1 MEKRTTLRDIAAAV
15 GCTNAT
21 VSLALRDNPRIS
33 LETRTRVQQAATDLG
48 YRPDP
53 MLSALSA
60 HRWKRRP
67 KIEVS
72 TLAVIGDNLEG
83 LAGMQERAQA
93 YGYRLEKFLCSQY
106 PDPHKLSQMLY
117 NRGIIGVLVG
127 QIFTAGFCE
136 GFDWSRFISVA
147 CSEGMER
154 PPVNLVM
161 PNHFRAVQ
169 EAWDLSWAAGSR
181 RIGMMLFDNP
191 VAMDLHDREAAFF
204 DRQQQSPIRSRIPVL
219 KLRSWGRKGQKSEP
233 GKILRVV
240 AEGLINDWKR
250 QYKPDMVLGFNAA
263 FYWLLVDTGWKIPED
278 VGFTDLWVDKPSSV
292 SRGFCLH
299 PDEVGR
305 RAVEWLDSLLRI
317 GERGLPTHPATMSVN
332 LVWQDGGASQLG

>member
-1 MEKRTTLRDIAAAV
+1 MEKRITLRDIAAAV

-21 VSLALRDNPRIS
+21 VSLALRESSRIS
-33 LETRTRVQQAATDLG
+33 EETRTRVKQAAARLG

-67 KIEVS
+67 KIEGS
-72 TLAVIGDNLEG
+72 TLAVIGDNVEG
-83 LAGMQERAQA
+83 LGGMEERARA
-93 YGYRLEKFLCSQY
+93 YGYRLEQFLCSQY

-127 QIFTAGFCE
+127 QIFTPGFCA
-136 GFDWSRFISVA
+136 GFDWSQFIAVA

-169 EAWDLSWAAGSR
+169 EAWDKCWAAGDR
-181 RIGMMLFDNP
+181 RIGMILFDIP
-191 VAMDLHDREAAFF
+191 SAMDMHDREAAFL
-204 DRQQQSPIRSRIPVL
+204 DRQQQSSIRSRIPVL
-219 KLRSWGRKGQKSEP
+219 KIKSWGRKGQ
-233 GKILRVV
+233 R
-240 AEGLINDWKR
+240 AENNNISHAAAVNSVNEWMR
-250 QYKPDMVLGFNAA
+250 SYKPDRVIGFNNA
-263 FYWLLVDTGWKIPED
+263 FYWLLKESGWDIPD
-278 VGFTDLWVDKPSSV
+278 AVGFTDLWVSRPSPGLS
-292 SRGFCLH
+292 GFYLF

-305 RAVEWLDSLLRI
+305 RAVEWLDSLLRL

-332 LVWQDGGASQLG
+332 LVWQDGEK

>member
-21 VSLALRDNPRIS
+21 VSLALRDSSRIS
-33 LETRTRVQQAATDLG
+33 EATSIRVKQAAAELG

-67 KIEVS
+67 KIEGS
-72 TLAVIGDNLEG
+72 ILAVVGDNLEG
-83 LAGMQERAQA
+83 LAGMEERARA
-93 YGYRLEKFLCSQY
+93 YGYRLEKFLCSDN

-147 CSEGMER
+147 CSEGMEC

-169 EAWDLSWAAGSR
+169 EAWDKCWANGYR

-191 VAMDLHDREAAFF
+191 VAIDLHDREAAFF
-204 DRQQQSPIRSRIPVL
+204 DRQQQVPIRSRIPVL
-219 KLRSWGRKGQKSEP
+219 KLKSWGRKGQLAEKANISHAAAVT
-233 GKILRVV
+233 RVN
-240 AEGLINDWKR
+240 EWMCGH
-250 QYKPDMVLGFNAA
+250 KPDMVIGFNNA
-263 FYWLLVDTGWKIPED
+263 FFWLLKDSGWTIPEA
-278 VGFTDLWVDKPSSV
+278 VGFTDLWLSKPSVGS
-292 SRGFCLH
+292 SGFCLF

-305 RAVEWLDSLLRI
+305 RGVEWLDSLLRL
-317 GERGLPTHPATMSVN
+317 GERGLPVHPATMAVN
-332 LVWQDGGASQLG
+332 LVWHDGEK

>member
-1 MEKRTTLRDIAAAV
+1 MEKRPTLKDIAKDA

-21 VSLALRDNPRIS
+21 VSLALRESPRIS
-33 LETRTRVQQAATDLG
+33 LETRARVQQVAAKLG

-53 MLSALSA
+53 MLSALAA

-67 KIEVS
+67 KIEGS

-83 LAGMQERAQA
+83 LDGMEERARA
-93 YGYRLEKFLCSQY
+93 YGYRLEKYLCADH
-106 PDPHKLSQMLY
+106 PDPWKLSQTLY
-117 NRGIIGVLVG
+117 NRGILGVLVG
-127 QIFTAGFCE
+127 QIFTPGFCA
-136 GFDWSRFISVA
+136 GFDWSRFVSVA

-169 EAWDLSWAAGSR
+169 EGWDMCWAAGYR

-191 VAMDLHDREAAFF
+191 VAMDMHDREAAFL
-204 DRQQQSPIRSRIPVL
+204 DRQQAVPVRSRVSVL
-219 KLRSWGRKGQKSEP
+219 KLRSWGRKGQRPKQGDISHAVAVSLVNEWM
-233 GKILRVV
+233 RVH
-240 AEGLINDWKR
+240 
-250 QYKPDMVLGFNAA
+250 KPDMILGFNNA
-263 FYWLLVDTGWKIPED
+263 FYWLLKDSGWSIPEK
-278 VGFTDLWVDKPSSV
+278 VGFTDLWV
-292 SRGFCLH
+292 SRPTAGASGFYLF

-317 GERGLPTHPATMSVN
+317 GERGLPVHPATMSVN
-332 LVWQDGGASQLG
+332 LVWQDGGK